1 MYIKVILLKNRVL
14 YLGLLLLF
22 TNLLYSSTP
31 SDSLI
36 HVLEKE
42 IIDSKLYRAE
52 KERKIQH
59 LKNLLSE
66 KSVDLSMQ
74 YFITNKIINEYQYY
88 SFDKALFYSE
98 KNLQIALHLGNQYKI
113 AESKLILARLLVD
126 SGRYKES
133 LDLLQELK
141 LNDLKNNLVN
151 DYYFIHKEA
160 YSGLSFYTMVKNN
173 KIDYDELYIQY
184 KDSLFARL
192 GKSSDENLS
201 LLEKKYRDSRD
212 LPQALKLNSKRL
224 QLAKM
229 GTRHYSLVTFERSLL
244 YELMND
250 VESQKTNLILSAISD
265 IRANIRDNA
274 SLTELSMILYR
285 ENDIDRAHN
294 FILFSMEDAKFYN
307 SPIRFVNISN
317 ILPTIVNGY
326 ENRNLE
332 QKNLLQGFVAMI
344 SILSFILLLVVG
356 FIFKQNKKLSKTT
369 ENLNKVN
376 GELNWLNLELN
387 NKNEDLS
394 KLYALLS
401 ESNDIKEHY
410 VGSFL
415 NLYSEYIDKLDVYR
429 KLVTKHLITNKTK
442 ELLELTK
449 SKQVIDNEIK
459 VFYNNFDASFLQI
472 YPNFIV
478 QFNALLKDDQKVM
491 LKSSDD
497 LLNTELRIY
506 ALIRLGIC
514 NSSKIAKIL
523 RYSIN
528 TIYNYRVK
536 IKNNAI
542 DRETFEES
550 VKKIK

>member
-1 MYIKVILLKNRVL
+1 MRVILLKNIML
-14 YLGLLLLF
+14 YFSLLLLS
-22 TNLLYSSTP
+22 TNLVYSSTT

-36 HVLEKE
+36 KVLEKE
-42 IIDSKLYRAE
+42 IILSKSYLIV
-52 KERKIQH
+52 KERKIQN

-66 KSVDLSMQ
+66 KGIDLNMQ
-74 YFITNKIINEYQYY
+74 YFITNKIIREYQYY

-98 KNLQIALHLGNQYKI
+98 KNLQIALQLKDDYKI

-126 SGRYKES
+126 SSRYKES
-133 LDLLQELK
+133 LDLMKELK
-141 LNDLKNNLVN
+141 VSNLKDELKN
-151 DYYFIHKEA
+151 DFYFIHKEA

-173 KIDYDELYIQY
+173 KEDYDRLYLQY

-192 GKSSDENLS
+192 GPSSDENRS
-201 LLEKKYRDSRD
+201 LLEKKFRDNRE
-212 LPQALKLNSKRL
+212 LKKALEINSKRL

-244 YELMND
+244 YQLMNNF
-250 VESQKTNLILSAISD
+250 ESQKTYLILSAISD

-332 QKNLLQGFVAMI
+332 QKKSLQGFVIMV
-344 SILSFILLLVVG
+344 SVLSLILLFVIG
-356 FIFKQNKKLSKTT
+356 FIFKQNKKLTKATA
-369 ENLNKVN
+369 NLNKVN
-376 GELNWLNLELN
+376 EELNWLNLELN

-394 KLYALLS
+394 KLYDLLS

-410 VGSFL
+410 IGSFL

-429 KLVTKHLITNKTK
+429 KLVTKHLVTNKTK

-449 SKQVIDNEIK
+449 SKQVIDSEIK
-459 VFYNNFDASFLQI
+459 VFYDNFDESFLQI
-472 YPNFIV
+472 YPNFIT
-478 QFNALLKDDQKVM
+478 QFNGLLKKDHQIL
-491 LKSSDD
+491 LKSSDE
-497 LLNTELRIY
+497 LLNSELRIY
-506 ALIRLGIC
+506 ALIRLGIT
-514 NSSKIAKIL
+514 NSAKIAKIL

-542 DRETFEES
+542 DREIFEDS